1 MRWTNREVR
10 NILRLLRRPHRLDRE
25 RLVVMLRECTH
36 ARDGREALQLA
47 IDAAFDRSDPQ
58 QLLRY
63 ETIRRVDVAGETT
76 HAAASSMHVSVRQFF
91 RYRSEAIAAI
101 AQSIE
106 RILRRPPDSHRHL
119 LLLAKTIET
128 IDPKAAREIYL
139 RVPAHDGGQVAY
151 NIVRTSL
158 WAGIEVTQA
167 QIDAC
172 QGPWRLMA
180 LAAVARHLIA
190 EGNDEKATE
199 LRAQLRAQLVSNGGP
214 LYDTVAFEL
223 AAQDILDAHR
233 HGDVALARA
242 VTETVRTLAGSNDY
256 LIAFA
261 MTIEAQ
267 QYILEGDL
275 TAAALVLSDLEALDV
290 HGRDHYIM
298 ARSAY
303 CNAMLSLVRGFHEDA
318 YAIAN
323 GARPAIAALEAGFGF
338 RAATIAGRAA
348 LLAGLPWTPPSDLM
362 DKYPNLWTR
371 PETEG
376 VLARHLLAHDAAA
389 ARMLAEEALAK
400 SERHKST
407 VIANGIRAAIAAAR
421 DIEGNAA
428 EAQDLWLRVWQDALR
443 LGDMFSVY
451 DLFVI
456 PGAPKHDVGPIRM
469 DDRFIAALQEYAENA
484 VPAYALTKR
493 NGLADVSMA
502 LLRSAILAGSGA
514 TEWSTNLGAQTAA
527 AAAGLAALRVSPD
540 EVRRCGFAV
549 HGAAAQAVAWLL
561 PPQQRQSFKERWRS
575 AWDAAFEQMR
585 ASMGSRVQR
594 LQA

>member
-36 ARDGREALQLA
+36 ARDGREALLLA
-47 IDAAFDRSDPQ
+47 IDSAFDRSEAQ

-63 ETIRRVDVAGETT
+63 ETIRRVDIAGETT
-76 HAAASSMHVSVRQFF
+76 HAAASNMNVSVRQFF

-128 IDPKAAREIYL
+128 VDPKAAREIYL

-158 WAGIEVTQA
+158 WAGMEVTEE
-167 QIDAC
+167 QINAC
-172 QGPWRLMA
+172 QGPWRLLA

-190 EGNDEKATE
+190 QGQDEKATE
-199 LRAQLRAQLVSNGGP
+199 LRAQLRAQVVRNGGP
-214 LYDTVAFEL
+214 LYDAVAFEL

-233 HGDVALARA
+233 HGDVVLARA

-275 TAAALVLSDLEALDV
+275 TAAALVLSDLEALEV

-318 YAIAN
+318 FAIAN

-362 DKYPNLWTR
+362 DKYPTLWTR

-376 VLARHLLAHDAAA
+376 VLARHLLAHDVAA
-389 ARMLAEEALAK
+389 ARTLSEAALAR
-400 SERHKST
+400 SDRHQSA
-407 VIANGIRAAIAAAR
+407 VIGNGIRAVIAAAR
-421 DIEGNAA
+421 DLEGNAV
-428 EAQDLWLRVWQDALR
+428 EAQDLWLRVWKDALR
-443 LGDMFSVY
+443 LGDMFSLY
-451 DLFVI
+451 DIFVI
-456 PGAPKHDVGPIRM
+456 PAAPKHDVGPVRL
-469 DDRFIAALQEYAENA
+469 DDRFVTALQEYAENA

-493 NGLADVSMA
+493 NGLADASMA
-502 LLRSAILAGSGA
+502 LLRSAIRAGSGITDWNA
-514 TEWSTNLGAQTAA
+514 NLGAQTAA
-527 AAAGLAALRVSPD
+527 AAAGLAALRISPD
-540 EVRRCGFAV
+540 EVRRCGFAM
-549 HGAAAQAVAWLL
+549 HGAASQAVAWLL
-561 PPQQRQSFKERWRS
+561 PPQERQLFKERWWS
-575 AWDAAFEQMR
+575 AWDAALEHMH
-585 ASMGSRVQR
+585 AAMGTRGQR